1 MTDDFHKPTLFGGD
15 RFEKFLG
22 GEDPAHL
29 NRVAHDTAH
38 ALLARVR
45 ENPDPDTVDRL
56 VTYTD
61 VNGIDAIAELWA
73 HSGPKTL
80 PGALWRIYL
89 IRLLIRQDAEGISY
103 LYRRGAEVATSIDP
117 VVAGATMPTGPAEII
132 DLADRILRG
141 LFEGDFA
148 VALERAAAFCRVS
161 SIGCTTLADD
171 TEATEPERASELTV
185 RALRFSTIGSE
196 LTSCARL
203 WRAES
208 LE

>member
-1 MTDDFHKPTLFGGD
+1 MSDEFHKPTMFGSD
-15 RFEKFLG
+15 RFDKFLG

-38 ALLARVR
+38 ALLSRVR
-45 ENPDPDTVDRL
+45 ANPEPDVVDRL
-56 VTYTD
+56 VTFTD
-61 VNGIDAIAELWA
+61 LNGIDAIAELWA
-73 HSGPKTL
+73 HSGAKTL

-89 IRLLIRQDAEGISY
+89 IRLLIRQDAESISY
-103 LYRRGAEVATSIDP
+103 VYQRGVDEANTIDP
-117 VVAGATMPTGPAEII
+117 LVAGAIVPTGPAEITE
-132 DLADRILRG
+132 LADRILRG

-148 VALERAAAFCRVS
+148 VALDRAAAFCRVA

-171 TEATEPERASELTV
+171 LDPTEPERASELTT
-185 RALRFSTIGSE
+185 RALRFSKIASE